1 MDLMLYPERPAQA
14 ARIALMML
22 AGEASEGQLNET
34 EAALAWQ
41 SEWFRD
47 SDEDVAL
54 LEAARNELLIA
65 RDAGNFVHPE
75 DVQDS

>member
-1 MDLMLYPERPAQA
+1 MRP
-14 ARIALMML
+14 RPRWR
-22 AGEASEGQLNET
+22 GRASGL
-34 EAALAWQ
+34 
-41 SEWFRD
+41 RD